1 MGGYNSK
8 LIVSKDESNHTNR
21 VNIVDTNE
29 NFKTTDSYRV
39 DEKLLSARQC
49 MKMDLQNPPDSVIPS
64 RGEIMIVLYD
74 FAESMS
80 SQISI
85 KRGELVRLLSYSP
98 AGDWSE
104 VEASLVLQPISK
116 TGPGSSTSGSESH
129 PSQCKSGANT
139 KHNQESASET
149 GSNVNVSCMYFFNNY
164 RRGWVPTSYLATANV
179 FQNSVPQKQVF
190 PSQQLVTCGS
200 SEKASC
206 SINSS
211 HLVNQQAV
219 FTNDH
224 IQPRVSNVPN
234 KGPLHPVIMDSS
246 PLSLLEPSLL
256 SYTWYH
262 GAVSRQAGEHL
273 LRSGITGSFL
283 VRASESAPGQL
294 SVTVRHLGRVYHYRI
309 SQDSRGMFYITEAHR
324 FPNVVQLI
332 EHHSR
337 SADGL
342 VCPLLYPVPKPQ
354 FLNQPM
360 QQSCYSSVPQTLPN
374 SRVVVVP
381 GQNQFEANSISPQS
395 NNELSNFPVHHINAG
410 QHIPKPF
417 IHSGHVNNSERLSAC
432 SDSIG
437 SMEFDGWEIDRSE
450 IIMRQKLGCGQY
462 GDVYEAVWK
471 RFNSVVAVKTLKQ
484 DVNLNVND
492 FLKEAAIMKKLRNR
506 NLVQLLGVC
515 TREPPLYLITEYMP
529 NGNLLNY
536 LRTRSPGELTPL
548 TLLYMAV
555 QIASGMAY
563 LEANNFIHRDLAA
576 RNCLVG
582 ERHLIKVA
590 DFGLARYMQRQD
602 TYTARNGAKFPIKWT
617 APEGL
622 SYYIFSSKS
631 DVWAFGVVLWEL
643 ATYGLS
649 PYPGVELHDVYHLLE
664 KGYRMERP
672 HGCPEAVYSIMLRC
686 WAWDPNLR
694 PSFSEIHAEL
704 EQMYATMNI
713 EAEVAME
720 LEKQQTGNFIPPS
733 QQQHQQPPHQQSI
746 GSHRFTDI
754 QSHDF
759 QGNSINQQIINAGGS
774 GFKESSFTEN
784 MNSDQQP
791 HQQLHHPQ
799 MLFKQMMNSIP
810 PSSNFEQNC
819 QSAGVISSSSYVTM
833 NTTGYPINHHHNNN
847 NIDNITSSSN
857 CTKQDK
863 VIFIDQNRLTNN
875 KEKTEGAPS
884 SSSSSSA
891 AVAGGHITDAL
902 AMISLDDNEENK
914 KRFFNHDI
922 HSIQCA
928 NNSDLNSN
936 HILLPTSNL
945 GQIRFLPNSVASS
958 CSPQMAPILIESGQN
973 GFPTTSVQCQTTQF
987 PNGLT
992 HTQYS
997 PASSPDNGGCQP
1009 IGEKLCYFIPVSS
1022 SNSSSYQ
1029 PNSSH
1034 TTSTNITSNLTQF
1047 SNINTISPVSKISHP
1062 HMMNSTKVINDKLS
1076 IRPNRSVHHRNTTTT
1091 TPGSN
1096 TQNSSQ
1102 QNGTTR
1108 SQDTDTP
1115 DESGVGESIISNES
1129 PAESRACGGVGG
1141 SVSVSGAINSAAS
1154 NSVACNTP
1162 SQVDWRLNMPFEI
1175 SLPTDHPSH
1184 HQFNAPVIVSHSN
1197 GIQQQQQHSHPHVV
1211 LHSSHFSTG
1220 TTQFT
1225 VDPMDQFS
1233 TIPPQDR
1240 IGSYLKSLGELD
1252 TNRRMEIFHSY
1263 QLQQNQN
1270 CLNSTDLM
1278 DTTKNLHPSNFL
1290 HYPPPLPPPSFPPP
1304 PTAQPPPPTATT
1316 TTILATSATG
1326 CTVSLPTPTDGA
1338 SQLSLHLSPVSEPS
1352 KSSISQSQF
1361 VGKFNEQAFQSNGK
1375 LENEL
1380 NQSNNCSLNI
1390 NSSRIHSKNL
1400 CESIKSPHNN
1410 RNDDDHDHDDGTSS
1424 KNKETP
1430 HPPYTFSHSK
1440 VSHIRRRNKQL
1451 DMERVGGVGGDSH
1464 FDCPNGRRHICDD
1477 RSEEESNT
1485 EEVPR
1490 SLEDET
1496 LSIASDSP
1504 NNSSSSIKPDAAVA
1518 AAAAAADLSGEADDN
1533 DDEDG
1538 DEDEDDV
1545 YQAPDCYYLPNHTTN
1560 QNSQNIHANPL
1571 SAHPSLKYLFEQVV
1585 ELLNQSKTLIDNS
1598 EQDSNTNSQ
1607 STYTTKL
1614 CNSIDT
1620 FRIDLEAHIVQY
1632 IDINSMLVKDILI
1645 ACDHLSKQT
1654 ADCLLHLNT
1663 TENKYSLNSCYKCLK
1678 DLHDYLYELLD
1689 KSKSTN
1695 TSSSVVSGGNQ
1706 THSDDRSF
1714 NTTTTATP
1722 TPAAA
1727 AAATTT
1733 THVFG
1738 KV

>member
-1 MGGYNSK
+1 
-8 LIVSKDESNHTNR
+8 
-21 VNIVDTNE
+21 
-29 NFKTTDSYRV
+29 
-39 DEKLLSARQC
+39 
-49 MKMDLQNPPDSVIPS
+49 MKMDLQNPSDSVIPS

-179 FQNSVPQKQVF
+179 FQNSVTQKQVF

-200 SEKASC
+200 SDKASC

-224 IQPRVSNVPN
+224 MQPRVSNVPN

-256 SYTWYH
+256 PYTWYH

-354 FLNQPM
+354 FLSQPM
-360 QQSCYSSVPQTLPN
+360 QQSCYSSVPQTLSN
-374 SRVVVVP
+374 SRVP

-395 NNELSNFPVHHINAG
+395 NNEMSNFPVHHINAV
-410 QHIPKPF
+410 QHVPKPF
-417 IHSGHVNNSERLSAC
+417 HSGHVNNSERLSAC

-720 LEKQQTGNFIPPS
+720 LEKQQTGNFIPQAPPP
-733 QQQHQQPPHQQSI
+733 QQQQQQHQQSI

-754 QSHDF
+754 HQSHDF
-759 QGNSINQQIINAGGS
+759 QGNSINQQIINVGG
-774 GFKESSFTEN
+774 GFKESSFSES
-784 MNSDQQP
+784 MNSDQHQ
-791 HQQLHHPQ
+791 HQQHPHPHHSQ
-799 MLFKQMMNSIP
+799 MLFKQMNSIP
-810 PSSNFEQNC
+810 PNCNFEQNC
-819 QSAGVISSSSYVTM
+819 QNAGVISSSSYVTM
-833 NTTGYPINHHHNNN
+833 NTTGYPINHHHNTTNN
-847 NIDNITSSSN
+847 SIDNITSSSN
-857 CTKQDK
+857 CIKQDK
-863 VIFIDQNRLTNN
+863 VIFIDQNRLSN
-875 KEKTEGAPS
+875 KEKAQGAPS
-884 SSSSSSA
+884 SSSS
-891 AVAGGHITDAL
+891 AVASGGGGGAGGVDHFNSHITDAL
-902 AMISLDDNEENK
+902 AMVSLDDNEEKNK
-914 KRFFNHDI
+914 KRFLNHDI
-922 HSIQCA
+922 HPIQCE

-958 CSPQMAPILIESGQN
+958 CSPQMTPILIESGQN
-973 GFPTTSVQCQTTQF
+973 GFPTSVQCQTTQF

-992 HTQYS
+992 HIQYS
-997 PASSPDNGGCQP
+997 PASSPDNGCQP
-1009 IGEKLCYFIPVSS
+1009 IGEKLCYFIPVSNS
-1022 SNSSSYQ
+1022 SSSYQ

-1034 TTSTNITSNLTQF
+1034 TTSTNIITSNLNQF

-1091 TPGSN
+1091 TPASN
-1096 TQNSSQ
+1096 TPNGNQ

-1129 PAESRACGGVGG
+1129 PAESRACGVGVGG
-1141 SVSVSGAINSAAS
+1141 SIGVTGTINSAAS

-1175 SLPTDHPSH
+1175 PLPTDHPSH

-1197 GIQQQQQHSHPHVV
+1197 GIQQQQQQPSHPHIV
-1211 LHSSHFSTG
+1211 LHSSHFSTA

-1225 VDPMDQFS
+1225 VNPMDQFS

-1270 CLNSTDLM
+1270 CPNSTDSM
-1278 DTTKNLHPSNFL
+1278 NTKNLNPSNFL
-1290 HYPPPLPPPSFPPP
+1290 HYPPPPPPPPPSFPPP
-1304 PTAQPPPPTATT
+1304 PTAQPPPP
-1316 TTILATSATG
+1316 LATSATG

-1338 SQLSLHLSPVSEPS
+1338 SQLSLHLSPTSEPS

-1361 VGKFNEQAFQSNGK
+1361 IGKFNEQAFQPNGI
-1375 LENEL
+1375 LENELITEL
-1380 NQSNNCSLNI
+1380 NQSNDCSLNT
-1390 NSSRIHSKNL
+1390 NSSRNHSK
-1400 CESIKSPHNN
+1400 SVHNN
-1410 RNDDDHDHDDGTSS
+1410 RDDDDVDTSS
-1424 KNKETP
+1424 KNKDTPP
-1430 HPPYTFSHSK
+1430 HPYPFSHSK

-1451 DMERVGGVGGDSH
+1451 DMERGGSSSDSH

-1490 SLEDET
+1490 SFEDET

-1504 NNSSSSIKPDAAVA
+1504 NNSQDNSSSIKPDAAGA
-1518 AAAAAADLSGEADDN
+1518 AAGAAAADLSGEGDN
-1533 DDEDG
+1533 DVDDDED
-1538 DEDEDDV
+1538 EDDDDDV
-1545 YQAPDCYYLPNHTTN
+1545 YQAPDCYYLPNHTN
-1560 QNSQNIHANPL
+1560 QNLQNLHSTSL
-1571 SAHPSLKYLFEQVV
+1571 STNPSLKYLFEQVV
-1585 ELLNQSKTLIDNS
+1585 ELLNQSKNLIDNS
-1598 EQDSNTNSQ
+1598 EEDNGNSQ
-1607 STYTTKL
+1607 STYTKL
-1614 CNSIDT
+1614 CQSIDT

-1632 IDINSMLVKDILI
+1632 IDDINSNLVKDILI
-1645 ACDHLSKQT
+1645 SCDNLSKQT
-1654 ADCLLHLNT
+1654 ADCLMHLKP
-1663 TENKYSLNSCYKCLK
+1663 TENKYPLNSCYKCLK
-1678 DLHDYLYELLD
+1678 DLHDYLHQLLD
-1689 KSKSTN
+1689 KSKSTLIATN
-1695 TSSSVVSGGNQ
+1695 TSSSVSGGVNQ
-1706 THSDDRSF
+1706 THSEDQSF
-1714 NTTTTATP
+1714 NTTTTASP
-1722 TPAAA
+1722 TPAVAAA
-1727 AAATTT
+1727 AAPTTTT